1 MNAAAQR
8 RLTPVLG
15 VVAAVCGVIF
25 LTLLAGVGHGVH
37 WGKPRAPDALPAAHD
52 QGLPPPIPLNQFS
65 AVWTQPVFSAD
76 RKPSMRTAAGGASL
90 GDMQLTGIIL
100 TAPLHMA
107 LLRDKSGEHEVRVRE
122 GDALPDGSWRLVE
135 LKPRAAV
142 FESGSGRTELE
153 LPAGA
158 PIDMPKAD
166 TNAPPNNPPPNNAPP
181 STGVMTVGPVPG
193 QPNGSMLNGPNPNNM
208 ANPALQ
214 PPNGADSQADRI
226 RMLRDAIQKRRAQ
239 QQQAATPEG
248 AH

>member
-1 MNAAAQR
+1 MNADAQR
-8 RLTPVLG
+8 RLTPALG
-15 VVAAVCGVIF
+15 GIAAVFGVIF
-25 LTLLAGVGHGVH
+25 LTLLTGVGRGVS
-37 WGKPRAPDALPAAHD
+37 WGPPRPATPLPASHD

-65 AVWTQPVFSAD
+65 AVWTQPVFNAD

-135 LKPRAAV
+135 LNPRAAV
-142 FESGSGRTELE
+142 FESSSGRTELE

-166 TNAPPNNPPPNNAPP
+166 TNAPPSNPPPQPGA
-181 STGVMTVGPVPG
+181 MTVAPAP
-193 QPNGSMLNGPNPNNM
+193 QNGPMVNGGNPTNTP
-208 ANPALQ
+208 NPALQ
-214 PPNGADSQADRI
+214 SPNGVDSQADRI

-239 QQQAATPEG
+239 QQQQAATPEG

>member
-15 VVAAVCGVIF
+15 VVATLFAV
-25 LTLLAGVGHGVH
+25 LLLVLVAGVGRGVS
-37 WGKPRAPDALPAAHD
+37 WGPSRPTQPLPAAHD
-52 QGLPPPIPLNQFS
+52 QGLPPPVPLAQFS
-65 AVWTQPVFSAD
+65 AVWMQPLFNND
-76 RKPSMRTAAGGASL
+76 RKPTMHAASGGASL
-90 GDMQLTGIIL
+90 GDMSLTGIIL
-100 TAPLHMA
+100 TPALHMA

-142 FESGSGRTELE
+142 FESGTGRTQLE

-158 PIDMPKAD
+158 PIDAPKPD
-166 TNAPPNNPPPNNAPP
+166 GSTPPNPPAP
-181 STGVMTVGPVPG
+181 GAMTVAPAPSNGAVPNASNT
-193 QPNGSMLNGPNPNNM
+193 P
-208 ANPALQ
+208 NPALQ
-214 PPNGADSQADRI
+214 SPNGADSQADRI
-226 RMLRDAIQKRRAQ
+226 RLLREAIQKRRA

>member
-15 VVAAVCGVIF
+15 GIAVVLGV
-25 LTLLAGVGHGVH
+25 LLLLLLAGIGRGVH
-37 WGKPRAPDALPAAHD
+37 WGPSRAAAPLPETHD
-52 QGLPPPIPLNQFS
+52 QGLPPPVPLEQFT
-65 AVWTQPVFSAD
+65 AVWQQPLFSPD
-76 RKPSMRTAAGGASL
+76 RKPAMHTASGGASL

-100 TAPLHMA
+100 TPGLHMA
-107 LLRDKSGEHEVRVRE
+107 LLHDKSGDHEVRVRE
-122 GDALPDGSWRLVE
+122 GDSLPDGSWRLAE

-158 PIDMPKAD
+158 PIDAPKGESPVPAQ
-166 TNAPPNNPPPNNAPP
+166 AVANPPQAAPP
-181 STGVMTVGPVPG
+181 SGGLRMMTGPIQPQNGPVPG
-193 QPNGSMLNGPNPNNM
+193 AAASPSNPN
-208 ANPALQ
+208 AGDAQ
-214 PPNGADSQADRI
+214 SDRI
-226 RMLRDAIQKRRAQ
+226 RQLKEAIQKRRA